1 MIVSDLHVAG
11 VAFCP
16 GKADAQLTVDSYAP
30 LTRTVALELFKPIA
44 WRFPEISDIL
54 CVLNHEKLP
63 QCYPLNAHWITCN
76 TFLLPNPLCI
86 LVLEGSNHYQE
97 YTDFLVLS
105 SVNDADR

>member
-16 GKADAQLTVDSYAP
+16 RKADAPLIVGSYAP
-30 LTRTVALELFKPIA
+30 LTRPVGPELFKPIA
-44 WRFPEISDIL
+44 WWFPEISDIP

-63 QCYPLNAHWITCN
+63 QCYPLNAHWITCY

-86 LVLEGSNHYQE
+86 LVLKGSNHCYK
-97 YTDFLVLS
+97 
-105 SVNDADR
+105 